1 MTGWTCKRCETA
13 NAASNVKCEVCSGPV
28 LYTRQEFDQVLQQR
42 LGQERK
48 KLEESYRKKAN
59 AKSAPLWIAIVVLM
73 ILLAILSL
81 PYIVG
86 F

>member
-13 NAASNVKCEVCSGPV
+13 NSASNVKCEVCSGPV

-48 KLEESYRKKAN
+48 KLEESYRKKAE